1 MSSTLHVPRDAFDHF
16 QAALR
21 RESRQFI
28 TDCANILK
36 IPPNQLIKEVQEKM
50 KAQPMTVSL
59 LETEENPGCLAYLQE
74 GTFAYRCRA
83 PCLTNSK
90 MCHKHQTTRITTDDK
105 KAVKKLV
112 RLKTYDGLPALWFDK
127 ETTEVYNVHQQCVG
141 NYDESTGQLKMLIP
155 TDG

>member
-36 IPPNQLIKEVQEKM
+36 IPANQLIKDVQEKL

-59 LETEENPGCLAYLQE
+59 LETEENPGCIAYIQE
-74 GTFAYRCRA
+74 GTFAYRCRT
-83 PCLTNSK
+83 PCITNSK
-90 MCHKHQTTRITTDDK
+90 MCHKHQTNRLTTDDTK
-105 KAVKKLV
+105 TTKKLV
-112 RLKTYDGLPALWFDK
+112 RLKAPADLPALWFDP
-127 ETTEVYNVHQQCVG
+127 ETTEVYNVQQQCVG
-141 NYDESTGQLKMLIP
+141 NYDKETGQLKMLIP
-155 TDG
+155 ADS

>member
-36 IPPNQLIKEVQEKM
+36 IPPNQLIKEVQEKL
-50 KAQPMTVSL
+50 KAQPISICL

-74 GTFAYRCRA
+74 GTFAHRCRS
-83 PCLTNSK
+83 PCLTNTN
-90 MCHKHQTTRITTDDK
+90 MCHKHQYNRITTDDT
-105 KAVKKLV
+105 KASKKLI
-112 RLKTYDGLPALWFDK
+112 RLKSSEGLPALWFDP
-127 ETTEVYNVHQQCVG
+127 ETTEVYNVQQQCVG
-141 NYDESTGQLKMLIP
+141 NYDSSSGQLKLLIP
-155 TDG
+155 ADS